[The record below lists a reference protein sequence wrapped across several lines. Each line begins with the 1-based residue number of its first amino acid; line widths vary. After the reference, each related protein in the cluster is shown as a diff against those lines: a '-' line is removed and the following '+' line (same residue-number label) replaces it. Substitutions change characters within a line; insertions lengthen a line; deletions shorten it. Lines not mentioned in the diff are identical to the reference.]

1 MYLGTYQIISGK
13 DRQLVIPELLRG
25 VFSEGAYV
33 TRGFEQNL
41 LIMSDRFFRKIYKRV
56 VSLNIADP
64 LARLLLRLIL
74 GNASM
79 LELDRSGKVSIPQ
92 ELISFANLENGI
104 TLVGQG
110 DYLEVWSPVN
120 WEKQTTN
127 LLDSEANSER
137 FAQLDLALH

>member
-25 VFSEGAYV
+25 LFSEGAYV

-41 LIMSDRFFRKIYKRV
+41 LIMSDRFFREIYERV

-127 LLDSEANSER
+127 LMDSEANSER
-137 FAQLDLALH
+137 FAQIDLALH